1 MEILKEKFFERRKL
15 QIEKEKVAKRL
26 DKAQVFFK
34 TKRNQNQLM
43 QANNLLIDITNKLHN
58 CEKQIESLD
67 VQIIERMEMLALGEI
82 KITTNETKNELHENI
97 PSSEFS
103 LNKDSLEDMWVI
115 KTAKKFFGVDENNIE
130 VK

>member
-1 MEILKEKFFERRKL
+1 MEILKDKILKRKEL
-15 QIEKEKVAKRL
+15 QREKEKVAKRL

-34 TKRNQNQLM
+34 TKRSQSQLM
-43 QANNLLIDITNKLHN
+43 QANNLLIDITNKLKN
-58 CEKQIESLD
+58 YEKQIESLD
-67 VQIIERMEMLALGEI
+67 MQIVERIEILALGEI
-82 KITTNETKNELHENI
+82 KVTTNETKNELHENI

-103 LNKDSLEDMWVI
+103 LNKDSLEDMWVV

>member
-1 MEILKEKFFERRKL
+1 MEILKDKILKRKEL
-15 QIEKEKVAKRL
+15 QKEKEKVAKRL

-34 TKRNQNQLM
+34 TKRSQSQLM
-43 QANNLLIDITNKLHN
+43 QANNLLIDITNKLKN
-58 CEKQIESLD
+58 YEKQIESLD
-67 VQIIERMEMLALGEI
+67 MQIVERIEILALGEI
-82 KITTNETKNELHENI
+82 KVTTNETKNELHENI

-103 LNKDSLEDMWVI
+103 LNKDSLEDMWVV